1 LKNVGAQFAFPTS
14 DALSGPTNNTKAA
27 IVILAKRTNQ
37 SKQSALTGL
46 NNDGTGNFIA
56 VTALDEA
63 WPVGSVIGEVVITN
77 YIRFH
82 ARVTNSII
90 SMAVKERAM
99 GHKMMLQAKKVKAA
113 KEG

>member
-1 LKNVGAQFAFPTS
+1 MTS
-14 DALSGPTNNTKAA
+14 LVPDGSGTFN
-27 IVILAKRTNQ
+27 
-37 SKQSALTGL
+37 
-46 NNDGTGNFIA
+46 A
-56 VTALDEA
+56 VTALDQT
-63 WPVGSVIGEVVITN
+63 WPAGSVIGEVVITN

-99 GHKMMLQAKKVKAA
+99 GHKMMLQAKKAKAA